1 MTVYIDVLFAINGIV
16 NYFLLLA
23 TSKITKQQTSLL
35 KLILGSFIG
44 AVYAVCMF
52 FPQIKSLY
60 TIISKIIVSFLLIAV
75 TFNIK
80 RFTSIFKTVLV
91 FYTTSF
97 IFGGIA
103 LGLFYFLNFG
113 KGTVISNGVF
123 YFSLPWRILI
133 CSSVISYALI
143 RFFYKTAK
151 SGKFRDYKRI
161 DVFLMGKKISLNAL
175 IDTGNMLS
183 DPVSDTPVIIAEY
196 EIISPLLSNDFK
208 VLYENNRH
216 SPENII
222 LNNLDENFAS
232 RLRII
237 PFSSLGTEKG
247 FLLGIKPDSIRINK
261 ILLDNIIIGI
271 YGSRLSESKDYDA
284 LLNPEIISAL

>member
-1 MTVYIDVLFAINGIV
+1 MTVYIDVLFAINGII
-16 NYFLLLA
+16 NYLLLLA
-23 TSKITKQQTSLL
+23 TSKISKQQTSLL
-35 KLILGSFIG
+35 KLIIGSLIG
-44 AVYAVCMF
+44 AIYAVCMF
-52 FPQIKSLY
+52 FPQIRALY

-80 RFTSIFKTVLV
+80 RFASFFKTVLI
-91 FYTTSF
+91 FYITSF

-103 LGLFYFLNFG
+103 MGLFYFLNFG
-113 KGTVISNGVF
+113 KGTIISNGVF

-133 CSSVISYALI
+133 FSSMISYALI

-151 SGKFRDYKRI
+151 SEKFRVYKKI
-161 DVFLMGKKISLNAL
+161 EVFLSGKKISLNAL

-196 EIISPLLSNDFK
+196 EIISPLLSDEFK
-208 VLYENNRH
+208 TLYESNKS

-222 LNNLDENFAS
+222 LNNLDKNIAS
-232 RLRII
+232 KLRII

-247 FLLGIKPDSIRINK
+247 FLLGIKPDAIKINK
-261 ILLDNIIIGI
+261 IFLDNIIIGI
-271 YGSRLSESKDYDA
+271 YGSRLSKNKDYDA